1 MCVHGLDI
9 VHVCECEYVCV
20 CCCCC
25 HCCEA
30 LQLERLVCGLIG
42 NSGQSGEGLWHQV
55 GRLHDDHGDDDP
67 VLYNVKSNNS
77 IDKGKSLLNDIN
89 HL

>member
-67 VLYNVKSNNS
+67 VLYKVKSS
-77 IDKGKSLLNDIN
+77 HLIDKGKS
-89 HL
+89 

>member
-1 MCVHGLDI
+1 MIFLCDVLNNLSVVGCI
-9 VHVCECEYVCV
+9 G
-20 CCCCC
+20 
-25 HCCEA
+25 
-30 LQLERLVCGLIG
+30 ERLVCGLIG

-77 IDKGKSLLNDIN
+77 IDKGKS
-89 HL
+89 